1 MVTRHATG
9 HNTVNVEG
17 SKCHTTLPVSDEVLE
32 VIVDVSRKIFH
43 FNTLTVV
50 LISRH
55 DSLTYITPRI

>member
-9 HNTVNVEG
+9 HNTVRVFNVEG
-17 SKCHTTLPVSDEVLE
+17 STLPVSDEVLE

-43 FNTLTVV
+43 FMTLTVV

-55 DSLTYITPRI
+55 GSLTYITQRI

>member
-9 HNTVNVEG
+9 HNIVNVEG
-17 SKCHTTLPVSDEVLE
+17 STLPVSDEVLE

-55 DSLTYITPRI
+55 GSLTYITQRI